1 MDSIMAGPDASPIFY
16 IGQDDSHRSVP
27 VSVELLGLAQ
37 EAGVCLQLKNEQL
50 DHTDFDYSMI

>member
-1 MDSIMAGPDASPIFY
+1 MAGPDASPIFY